1 MIVVEGITKHYGS
14 NKALDNVSFTI
25 KPKEFVILV
34 GPSGAGKTT
43 LIKLF
48 LCEEKPTFG
57 RITIDGKDI
66 HLLKE
71 QHIPYYRRQIGVVWQ
86 DFKLLPNKTVYE
98 NIAFALEVSGKPDER
113 IKKEVMK
120 ILDLVNLKDKADSF
134 PHELSGGEG
143 QRVALARALVFN
155 PRFLIADEPTGN
167 LDPQNVN
174 EIMNLLLKIN
184 SLGTIVL
191 LATHN
196 RDMVDALGKRVI
208 SLDKG
213 KIVRDRKR
221 AKYDYR

>member
-1 MIVVEGITKHYGS
+1 M
-14 NKALDNVSFTI
+14 
-25 KPKEFVILV
+25 
-34 GPSGAGKTT
+34 
-43 LIKLF
+43 
-48 LCEEKPTFG
+48 
-57 RITIDGKDI
+57 
-66 HLLKE
+66 
-71 QHIPYYRRQIGVVWQ
+71 
-86 DFKLLPNKTVYE
+86 
-98 NIAFALEVSGKPDER
+98 AFALEVSGKPDDK

-120 ILDLVNLKDKADSF
+120 ILDLVSLRDKADSF
-134 PHELSGGEG
+134 PHELSGGEL
-143 QRVALARALVFN
+143 QRTAIARALVFN